1 MIFLLAS
8 LISNET
14 IIENQLIIHNV
25 REARDVAEKAL
36 AKEAHTPQLIRQ
48 AITAYARD
56 GEEEKMLALYPEWQ
70 GSDEERREIQEEMAW
85 GIIQK
90 GAASSKPLIRVMS
103 ALAAAVS
110 QDAKGVLIL
119 SRLLND
125 SNAAVRGISAQVA
138 GEFLDEPLRQA
149 VLKRIREEQEWMV
162 RLPLIKALGTM
173 KIESAKPYLEDL
185 VSSGHITMEEKGSAV
200 EALVHLYE
208 GSPRQELERLKNS
221 DRAALR
227 DLAARV
233 VTFFQDKKDEDI
245 LIALIHD
252 PRAEVRAS
260 AWQGLGL
267 LKTPHQE
274 SGLNDNDF
282 SVQLSSAYH
291 QLVTGHLPI
300 DDWFEMVMKQ
310 GTKEEKRQAA
320 GMTRISGERGVQLAK
335 KFRFLSKDPFVQ
347 LNFAYA
353 IQDSQALDV
362 IYKQCCSKQTLW
374 MEEQAGL
381 IPYLTE
387 SRVPHDPAIP
397 NYPEVVDKDLRLQAI
412 NLLAIKEYPQATN
425 AARDF
430 FKDPNW
436 GITAM
441 SLALILTEGDD
452 NAVDIVKSLLTDS
465 DPNVQLQA
473 ALILSKWDPEE
484 KVLDLLESH
493 YDRLPMEKKEIVITA
508 IGELE
513 DPRSKDFLLKAMGA
527 SHQSIRIIA
536 SAALLKT
543 LYD

>member
-1 MIFLLAS
+1 MIFLLA
-8 LISNET
+8 LIFSSET

-36 AKEAHTPQLIRQ
+36 AIEPHTPQLIKQ
-48 AITAYARD
+48 AITAFARD
-56 GEEEKMLALYPEWQ
+56 GEEEKMLAIYPEWQ
-70 GSDEERREIQEEMAW
+70 GSDDERREIQEEMAW

-90 GAASSKPLIRVMS
+90 GASSSKPLIRVMS
-103 ALAAAVS
+103 ALAAAMS
-110 QDAKGVLIL
+110 QDAKGVLML

-125 SNAAVRGISAQVA
+125 PNAAVRGISAQVS

-149 VLKRIREEQEWMV
+149 VLKRIQEEREWMV

-185 VSSGHITMEEKGSAV
+185 VSSGHITMEEKASAV
-200 EALVHLYE
+200 EALVYLYE

-245 LIALIHD
+245 LISLIHD

-267 LKTPHQE
+267 LKTPLNE

-282 SVQLSSAYH
+282 SVQLASAYH
-291 QLVTGHLPI
+291 QLATKEAQAI
-300 DDWFEMVMKQ
+300 EEWFEKVMRL

-320 GMTRISGERGVQLAK
+320 GMTRISGQKGVELAK
-335 KFRFLSKDPFVQ
+335 KFRHYSKDPFVL
-347 LNFAYA
+347 LNFSYA
-353 IQDSQALDV
+353 ILDATALDV
-362 IYKQCCSKQTLW
+362 IYKECCHKGTLW
-374 MEEQAGL
+374 MEEEAGL

-412 NLLAIKEYPQATN
+412 NLLAIKEYPQAVN
-425 AARDF
+425 AAREF

-452 NAVDIVKSLLTDS
+452 NAVEIVKSLLNDP

-484 KVLDLLESH
+484 KVLDLLERH

-508 IGELE
+508 IGEL
-513 DPRSKDFLLKAMGA
+513 
-527 SHQSIRIIA
+527 
-536 SAALLKT
+536 
-543 LYD
+543 

>member
-1 MIFLLAS
+1 MIFLIAAL
-8 LISNET
+8 LQTET
-14 IIENQLIIHNV
+14 VIENQLIIHNI
-25 REARDVAEKAL
+25 REARDVAENAL
-36 AKEAHTPQLIRQ
+36 QKEPHTPTLIRQ

-85 GIIQK
+85 GIIHK

-103 ALAAAVS
+103 ALAASLS

-125 SNAAVRGISAQVA
+125 PNTAVRGISAQVA
-138 GEFLDEPLRQA
+138 GEFLDEPLRQM
-149 VLKRIREEQEWMV
+149 VLKRIQEEKEWMV

-185 VSSGHITMEEKGSAV
+185 VSSGHITMEEKAVAV
-200 EALVHLYE
+200 EALVYLYE
-208 GSPRQELERLKNS
+208 GSPRQELDRLKNS

-227 DLAARV
+227 DLAAKV

-245 LIALIHD
+245 LLRLIHD

-267 LKTPHQE
+267 LKTPVSE
-274 SGLNDNDF
+274 TGLNDNDF
-282 SVQLSSAYH
+282 SVQLASAYH
-291 QLVTGHLPI
+291 QLVTNGQPI
-300 DDWFEMVMKQ
+300 DEWFEAVMKS
-310 GTKEEKRQAA
+310 GKKEEKRQAA
-320 GMTRISGERGVQLAK
+320 GMTRISGAQGVALAK
-335 KFRFLSKDPFVQ
+335 KFRYVSKDPFVQ
-347 LNFAYA
+347 LNFAYTLLD
-353 IQDSQALDV
+353 QQALDV

-374 MEEQAGL
+374 MEEEAG
-381 IPYLTE
+381 IFPYLTE

-412 NLLAIKEYPQATN
+412 NLLAIKEYPQATT
-425 AARDF
+425 AAREF

-452 NAVDIVKSLLTDS
+452 NAVEIVKSLLSDS

-484 KVLDLLESH
+484 KVLDILESH
-493 YDRLPMEKKEIVITA
+493 YDRLPMEKKEIVISA

-527 SHQSIRIIA
+527 SYQSIRIIA